1 MSQDMLDSAG
11 QREKIR
17 RLIFE
22 PLEGRGEPPR
32 GWSKE
37 QLLADYCLAL
47 GRYPEAVLA
56 AAAAKVR
63 AARTRTTWPLAGD
76 YQAACDALMVDEP
89 PLDTSSDDLVARYRR
104 SAVAYDYIKRRMAA
118 NDHALWHRT
127 LAGGRDAL
135 ERWMFGRAC
144 EQLRAGNDPVIPDAE
159 VDAEIDAILDR
170 HADARAKVEAVTPI
184 ERSAPAQPSRWAAAG
199 PVAQRVVDQAGEDD
213 LEL

>member
-1 MSQDMLDSAG
+1 MNPDMLDSQA
-11 QREKIR
+11 QRERIL

-76 YQAACDALMVDEP
+76 YQAACDALMVDESP
-89 PLDTSSDDLVARYRR
+89 IGSGLRLHQAAHGSQRPCALAPHPGRR
-104 SAVAYDYIKRRMAA
+104 
-118 NDHALWHRT
+118 
-127 LAGGRDAL
+127 
-135 ERWMFGRAC
+135 
-144 EQLRAGNDPVIPDAE
+144 P
-159 VDAEIDAILDR
+159 
-170 HADARAKVEAVTPI
+170 
-184 ERSAPAQPSRWAAAG
+184 
-199 PVAQRVVDQAGEDD
+199 
-213 LEL
+213 

>member
-89 PLDTSSDDLVARYRR
+89 PALDEANLVGQYRR
-104 SAVAYDYIKRRMAA
+104 SKAAYDYIARRMAA

-159 VDAEIDAILDR
+159 VDAEIEAILDR
-170 HADARAKVEAVTPI
+170 HADARAKVAAVTPI

>member
-32 GWSKE
+32 GWTKE
-37 QLLADYCLAL
+37 HLLADYCLAL
-47 GRYPEAVLA
+47 GRYPETVLE

-63 AARTRTTWPLAGD
+63 AARVRTTWPLAGD

-89 PLDTSSDDLVARYRR
+89 PALDEANLVGQYRR
-104 SAVAYDYIKRRMAA
+104 SKAAYDYIARRMAA